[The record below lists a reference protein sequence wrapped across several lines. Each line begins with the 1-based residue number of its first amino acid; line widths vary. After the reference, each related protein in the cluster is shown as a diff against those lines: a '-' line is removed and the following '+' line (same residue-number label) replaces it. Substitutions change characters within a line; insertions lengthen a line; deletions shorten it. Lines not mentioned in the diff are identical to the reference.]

1 MTSLWKQD
9 ATPIPGTPLEPGGSY
24 DVVVVGAGITGLAT
38 AYALARAGAG
48 VAIVEAGEVGQLAT
62 GGNTGK
68 VSLLQGT
75 VLSTLRSG
83 HPAGLVRAYVEAN
96 RAGQEWMVETADRL
110 GVPYRRRTAFTY
122 AQTDDGLSS
131 VEAEKD
137 AAREAGLDV
146 RRATK
151 DEMLAMPFPVASAIA
166 LDDQISIDPQTF
178 ATALARA
185 AVDAGAVLH
194 TGTTVRGAK
203 ALSRA
208 HVRTDAR
215 PVYGD
220 SIVLATGA
228 AILDRGGYFAK
239 THGTRSY
246 CVAFRTDGAVPEGMY
261 LSADSPSRSV
271 RAVSGEDGPAG
282 YAGIIVGGA
291 GHPVGRGGSERE
303 RVDELVAWARRHL
316 PVTEETHRWSAQ
328 DYQSHNLIPFIGAM
342 PRSLG
347 RIRFATGYGKWG
359 LTNGPAAAQRIV
371 AEILGDR
378 DKPRWMTTLGTRMTM
393 PSDLTRGVAENAKIG
408 RAAVQ
413 GWVEAERTPVPVP
426 RPAEGAG
433 VVAQRG
439 GRPVGI
445 STVDGVTRAVDAVCP
460 HLGGVLSWNDEECTW
475 DCPLHASRFQPNGS
489 RIEGPALRDLEP
501 LAAGR
506 EE

>member
-9 ATPIPGTPLEPGGSY
+9 AALVPGTPLEPGRAH
-24 DVVVVGAGITGLAT
+24 DVIVVGAGITGLAT
-38 AYALARAGAG
+38 AYTLARAGVD

-75 VLSTLRSG
+75 VLSTLRNG

-96 RAGQEWMVETADRL
+96 RAGQEWVARTADEL
-110 GVPYRRRTAFTY
+110 GVPYRRRAAFTY
-122 AQTDDGLSS
+122 AQSDEGLSS

-137 AAREAGLDV
+137 AARAAGLAV

-151 DEMLAMPFPVASAIA
+151 DELLTTPFPVASAIA
-166 LDDQISIDPQTF
+166 LDDQIAIDPQAF

-185 AVDAGAVLH
+185 AIAAGATLH
-194 TGTTVRGAK
+194 TGVTVRGAK
-203 ALSRA
+203 VVPRA
-208 HVRTDAR
+208 HVRTDA
-215 PVYGD
+215 GDLDAD
-220 SIVLATGA
+220 SIVLATGTP
-228 AILDRGGYFAK
+228 ILDRGLYFAK
-239 THGTRSY
+239 THGMRSY
-246 CVAFRTDGAVPEGMY
+246 CVAFRTDGAVPDGMF
-261 LSADSPSRSV
+261 LSADSPTRSV
-271 RAVSGEDGPAG
+271 RAVSDGDGPGG
-282 YAGIIVGGA
+282 YAGIVVGGA

-371 AEILGDR
+371 AEILGQD
-378 DKPRWMTTLGTRMTM
+378 DKPEWMTVLGTRMTM
-393 PSDLTRGVAENAKIG
+393 PSDLGRGVAENARIG

-413 GWVEAERTPVPVP
+413 GWTGAERRPVPVP
-426 RPAEGAG
+426 RPPEGEG

-445 STVDGVTRAVDAVCP
+445 STVGGVTRAVDVVCP

-475 DCPLHASRFQPNGS
+475 DCPLHASRFEPNGA
-489 RIEGPALRDLEP
+489 RIEGPSRADLKP
-501 LAAGR
+501 LAPGS
-506 EE
+506 